1 MSASK
6 YASKRFW
13 IDTMDRAIASTAQ
26 GIIGSAA
33 LDSTGILDIDWAGVL
48 SVGGSM
54 GLLAL
59 LTSVAFRGKPE
70 PAPERPAGGASPAS
84 IQED

>member
-6 YASKRFW
+6 YASRTFW
-13 IDTMDRAIASTAQ
+13 IDTFDRAVASTAQ

-33 LDSTGILDIDWAGVL
+33 LDSTGILDIDWTGVL

-70 PAPERPAGGASPAS
+70 PEPQHRAGGASSAS